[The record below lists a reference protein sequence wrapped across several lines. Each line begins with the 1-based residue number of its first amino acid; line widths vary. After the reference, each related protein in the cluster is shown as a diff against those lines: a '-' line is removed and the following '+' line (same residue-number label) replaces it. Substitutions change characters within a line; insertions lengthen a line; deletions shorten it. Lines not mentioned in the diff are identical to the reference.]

1 MKKFFALLTIFGGLS
16 LVAADPYF
24 ESTMRHVDTG
34 GEMLSYVNLT
44 VPVRMG
50 NGILAKAAKILAG
63 ESPESAGAIKI
74 LMNLFDLPSV
84 KAYAASSI
92 EKEPDFFVYK
102 SFIRIDSSSKSV
114 LLKCATNG
122 EIDFLKL
129 PADTRLALQLNINA
143 SAYWTRFNEEV
154 AASGNQQ
161 LISNLANLKAMM
173 QSEGIDID
181 RLAASLNGPVFL
193 LVTGNSIQELKIMVR
208 IPDANGSIAAQL
220 RKQFPPQNGNVFLFP
235 MLPIPGA
242 KDPQIIYGD
251 GVITFVSNAALLEAP
266 AETLAS
272 RPQFAKYAEVLP
284 REGSSLLLVDISKQF
299 RDGIAPTLPAEAQPF
314 VKRLTPISFVDVGF
328 INEDGFGGVIA
339 SNFSVPMSLFTA
351 IEKLADAAFDMLA
364 AQRGGAPRRGGME
377 RR

>member
-34 GEMLSYVNLT
+34 GEMLTYFNLT

-63 ESPESAGAIKI
+63 ESPEAAAGIK
-74 LMNLFDLPSV
+74 LFMNLIDLPAI

-102 SFIRIDSSSKSV
+102 DFVRVDASSKSV
-114 LLKCATNG
+114 LLKFFANS

-129 PADTRLALQLNINA
+129 PADTRLALQLNFNTPFI
-143 SAYWTRFNEEV
+143 WTRFNEEV

-161 LISNLANLKAMM
+161 LISNLANLKAMA

-193 LVTGNSIQELKIMVR
+193 LVTGNSIMELKIMVR
-208 IPDANGSIAAQL
+208 IPDANGSVAAQL
-220 RKQFPPQNGNVFLFP
+220 RKQFPPQNGNIHLLQG
-235 MLPIPGA
+235 LPIPGA

-251 GVITFVSNAALLEAP
+251 GVITFVSNTALLEAP

-284 REGSSLLLVDISKQF
+284 REGGTLLLVDISKQF
-299 RDGIAPTLPAEAQPF
+299 LDGIVPMIPGEAQPF
-314 VKRLTPISFVDVGF
+314 VKRLTPISLVSIGF
-328 INEDGFGGVIA
+328 INEDGIGGVTA
-339 SNFSVPMSLFTA
+339 SNFSYPMSLFTA